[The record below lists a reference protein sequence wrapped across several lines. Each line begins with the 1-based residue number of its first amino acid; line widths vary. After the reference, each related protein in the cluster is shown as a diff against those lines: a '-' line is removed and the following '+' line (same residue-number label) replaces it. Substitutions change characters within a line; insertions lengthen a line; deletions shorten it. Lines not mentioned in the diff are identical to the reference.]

1 MIKSIAQ
8 PCEDS
13 INNLSRRFGNREKR
27 EDTMEKIRIITD
39 SGSDILAPC
48 PENLTVIPLTIHFG
62 QEEYRDGQD
71 LSHREFFEKLA
82 SCKDLPTTSLVPPG
96 QFGEAFAKAE
106 AAGETVIAIVLASK
120 LSGTWQSAVLAAEDY
135 KNVYVVDSMNATLGE
150 QILVKYALQLVEQGM
165 GAKQI
170 VEELERAKSHVVLTG
185 IPDTLEYLHRGGR
198 ISKTV
203 AVLGGALAI
212 KPVLKLVD
220 GVIIMI
226 GKARGTKNAHNYLIQ
241 EVRKST
247 IDFTKPFL
255 LGCTGTSDAQLQ
267 RFIQDSRELWQD
279 WDGPVPTASIGA
291 TIGTHLGPDAV
302 LTAFFEP
309 F

>member
-1 MIKSIAQ
+1 
-8 PCEDS
+8 
-13 INNLSRRFGNREKR
+13 
-27 EDTMEKIRIITD
+27 MEKIRIITD
-39 SGSDILAPC
+39 SGSDILAPY

-62 QEEYRDGQD
+62 QEEYRDGENIT
-71 LSHREFFEKLA
+71 HEAFFEKLT
-82 SCKDLPTTSLVPPG
+82 SCKELPTTSLVPPG
-96 QFGEAFAKAE
+96 EFEAAFAKAE

-120 LSGTWQSAVLAAEDY
+120 LSGTWQSAVLAAGDH
-135 KNVYVVDSMNATLGE
+135 KNVHVVDSMNATLGE
-150 QILVKYALQLVEQGM
+150 QILVKYALQLVEQGKS
-165 GAKQI
+165 AEEI
-170 VEELERAKSHVVLTG
+170 VAELERAKSHVVLTG
-185 IPDTLEYLHRGGR
+185 IPDTLEYLRRGGR

-247 IDFTKPFL
+247 IDFSKPFL
-255 LGCTGTSDAQLQ
+255 LGYTGTSDAQLQ
-267 RFIQDSRELWQD
+267 RFIQDSRELWQG
-279 WDGPVPTASIGA
+279 WTGPLPTSSIGA

-302 LTAFFEP
+302 LVTFFEP